1 MRRGIQEARGGREP
15 ERPFV
20 RATRSLRYWLGWLVS
35 LAGAVCAAVVAP
47 YWQTPAG
54 PQWAPL
60 VWLLPTAL
68 AGALAFAALWTLL
81 GSHRVGTPS
90 RTGQKRARRRPPRD
104 PKVHLHELRRSRE
117 YWAIML
123 RLPPE
128 GVCEVARRA
137 RWQVFD
143 LYRAPSLPLPGCANG
158 RCRCGY
164 SGLKERR
171 RRDVLPAGLGRD
183 RRATS
188 TITYRPPLVTAEP
201 ETSTVASPLAE
212 MLRT

>member
-1 MRRGIQEARGGREP
+1 MLHGIQQARDGRES
-15 ERPFV
+15 ERPLV
-20 RATRSLRYWLGWLVS
+20 RATRSLRYWVGWLLW

-47 YWQTPAG
+47 YWQTPTG

-60 VWLLPTAL
+60 VWLLPVAL
-68 AGALAFAALWTLL
+68 GVALVFTALWTLL
-81 GSHRVGTPS
+81 GSRRVGTPS
-90 RTGQKRARRRPPRD
+90 RTGQKPARRRSPRD
-104 PKVHLHELRRSRE
+104 PNAHLHELRRSRE

-128 GVCEVARRA
+128 GGCDVAQRA

-143 LYRAPSLPLPGCANG
+143 LYRAPSLPLPGCANA

-171 RRDVLPAGLGRD
+171 RRDVLPAGLERD

-188 TITYRPPLVTAEP
+188 MITYRPRVAPEP
-201 ETSTVASPLAE
+201 ETSTVGSPLAE